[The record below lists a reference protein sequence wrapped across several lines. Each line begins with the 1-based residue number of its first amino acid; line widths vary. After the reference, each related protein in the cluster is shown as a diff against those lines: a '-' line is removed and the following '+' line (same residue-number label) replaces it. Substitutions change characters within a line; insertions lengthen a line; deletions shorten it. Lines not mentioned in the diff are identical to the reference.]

1 MISRRKPTD
10 RITQL
15 IQSGLGSDLKKLT
28 YYRQVMVDPRA
39 GFYNMV
45 YRNYAVE
52 IFENL
57 VSYVLND
64 AQLYNRLRQLLLTHR
79 EEFQQESEENKRI
92 VETNPWASTTMTT
105 EELVKTLKKVLKC
118 PST

>member
-1 MISRRKPTD
+1 MVERINNLMISRRKPTD

-92 VETNPWASTTMTT
+92 VET
-105 EELVKTLKKVLKC
+105 LKKVLKC